1 MNIRED
7 PYFQLLI
14 EERDLKETTIKLYAL
29 VLNEYCTFL
38 QTPPSR
44 LIESA
49 LKEED
54 KGIRK
59 AQRRVRK
66 HLTKYRKNLQ
76 NKEYSPK
83 TIKTHITIIRSFYN
97 EFEVEL
103 PRLRLKNK
111 HEETLTTS
119 KDIPGKEHIRCALKH
134 ANLKYKAV
142 INLMCQSG
150 MGSAEIRS
158 LKNKD
163 LLDAAASK
171 KLDLEEL
178 KKIDILT
185 WKIKRVKTNKPY
197 FTFSGPDSI
206 NTLIDYLEQKHRNTP
221 FNNDDH
227 LFGRG
232 NKVLAKR
239 TLEGYFIELNT
250 RCDFGF
256 HGRQRF
262 FTSHKLRK
270 YFATTLEASRMPHL
284 MIRWLMGHSIDS
296 VTNAYF
302 KPDVDALRHEYIRVL
317 PSLSLSDVKS
327 ITIESEDVKKI
338 KADLEE
344 KYRGEMDEFKA
355 EVLRHIQGKQT
366 LQNKKELLKK

>member
-7 PYFQLLI
+7 PYFKILV

-29 VLNEYCTFL
+29 VLNEYCSLL
-38 QTPPSR
+38 QTPPKR

-49 LKEED
+49 LTEED

-59 AQRRVRK
+59 TQRRVRK
-66 HLTKYRKNLQ
+66 HLLKYRQYLQ
-76 NKEYSPK
+76 EKSYSPK

-103 PRLRLKNK
+103 PRIRLKNK

-119 KDIPGKEHIRCALKH
+119 KDIPGKEHIKKALKH
-134 ANLKYKAV
+134 ANLKYTSI
-142 INLMCQSG
+142 INLMAQSG
-150 MGSAEIRS
+150 MGSAEIRNLRNS
-158 LKNKD
+158 D
-163 LLDAAASK
+163 LLNAAQLNSF
-171 KLDLEEL
+171 DLEKL
-178 KKIDILT
+178 KQVDILT
-185 WKIKRVKTNKPY
+185 WKIQRVKTGKHY

-206 NTLIDYLEQKHRNTP
+206 IALVDYLEQKHRKIS
-221 FNNDDH
+221 FNSDDW
-227 LFGRG
+227 LFGKG

-284 MIRWLMGHSIDS
+284 MIRWLMGHSVDS

-302 KPDVDALRHEYIRVL
+302 KPDVDALRLEYIRVL
-317 PSLSLSDVKS
+317 PYLSLSDVKS
-327 ITIESEDVKKI
+327 VTIESEEVKQLKH
-338 KADLEE
+338 EYE
-344 KYRGEMDEFKA
+344 KKMDELRDEVMRHIRGEQDIK
-355 EVLRHIQGKQT
+355 T
-366 LQNKKELLKK
+366 KKELLKK